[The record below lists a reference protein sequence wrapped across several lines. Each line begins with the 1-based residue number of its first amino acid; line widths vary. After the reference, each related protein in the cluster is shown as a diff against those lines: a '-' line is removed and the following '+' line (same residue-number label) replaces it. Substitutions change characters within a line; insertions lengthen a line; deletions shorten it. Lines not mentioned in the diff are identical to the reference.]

1 MDKAAITAAL
11 KTLREERAR
20 IEEGIIVLER
30 LMREVPSSGRGPGRP
45 AGGAGR
51 LSGAGEAPKRQISA
65 AARRKMAA
73 AQKRR
78 WAAFRAA
85 QKNAPAAAKK
95 STKKAPARQE

>member
-1 MDKAAITAAL
+1 MDTAAIHAAL
-11 KTLREERAR
+11 KSLREERVR

-30 LMREVPSSGRGPGRP
+30 LLRETPSAGRP
-45 AGGAGR
+45 ARAAVPGGA
-51 LSGAGEAPKRQISA
+51 KRQISA

-85 QKNAPAAAKK
+85 RKNASGAAAKK
-95 STKKAPARQE
+95 TAKPD

>member
-11 KTLREERAR
+11 KSLRDERAR

-30 LMREVPSSGRGPGRP
+30 LLREVPSGRGAGRP
-45 AGGAGR
+45 A
-51 LSGAGEAPKRQISA
+51 AGEGPKRQISA

-78 WAAFRAA
+78 WAAYRAA
-85 QKNAPAAAKK
+85 QKASSGSAATKKAAAK
-95 STKKAPARQE
+95 Q